1 MSVQSGQIGCAVIG
15 FGATHNFGKMHG
27 IWIEDNPDLKL
38 VSVCDRDP
46 ARTAE
51 AQKLFPDIKTYND
64 TQDLWED
71 GEVELVTIVTPNFTH
86 CALAE
91 EALANGRHVL
101 VENAMCLSVV
111 EADRMVEASQKAG
124 KMLCVHHNRRHDG
137 NYRLI
142 REIID
147 SGRIGEIF
155 HVELTPGQYM
165 HPFAGKTDLWWADR
179 NRSGGG
185 FFYYGAQAIDWILD
199 LIPARIVNVT
209 GFCQKRV
216 WTDMT
221 FDDEVMA
228 IIRFE
233 NGVYANFCESH
244 IRAAPQ
250 PFWRIL
256 GTQGAIVD
264 SGQDATKGYEKQ
276 VRHPS
281 SGSLTLYTLT
291 TTGTQEETL
300 PYKDSD
306 WDEFYKDIVRHLRNG
321 APAPISGEVGRR
333 VMSVLETAKKS
344 CQTGQA
350 EVPPYT

>member
-1 MSVQSGQIGCAVIG
+1 MSIQSGQIGCAVIG
-15 FGATHNFGKMHG
+15 FGATHNFGKMHC
-27 IWIEDNPDLKL
+27 IWIEGNPDLKL
-38 VSVCDRDP
+38 VAVCDRDP

-51 AQKLFPDIKTYND
+51 AKKLFPAIKTYND
-64 TQDLWED
+64 TKDLWND
-71 GEVELVTIVTPNFTH
+71 SEVEMVTIVTPNFTH
-86 CALAE
+86 CQVAE
-91 EALANGRHVL
+91 EAFTNCRHVL
-101 VENAMCLSVV
+101 VENAMCLNVA
-111 EADRMVEASQKAG
+111 EATQMVDASKRAG

-142 REIID
+142 REIVD

-155 HVELTPGQYM
+155 HIELTPGQYM
-165 HPFAGKTDLWWADR
+165 HPFAGKTDLWWANR
-179 NRSGGG
+179 NLSGGG

-199 LIPARIVNVT
+199 LVPVKIVNVT

-256 GTQGAIVD
+256 GTKGAIVD
-264 SGQDATKGYEKQ
+264 SGKDATKGYEKQ
-276 VRHPS
+276 TRHPS
-281 SGSLTLYTLT
+281 SGSLTLYTVT
-291 TTGTQEETL
+291 DKGIKEEVL
-300 PYKDSD
+300 PYRDSD
-306 WDEFYKDIVRHLRNG
+306 WDEFYKDIVRHLRTG
-321 APAPISGEVGRR
+321 ATVPISGDIGRR

-344 CQTGQA
+344 CESGHA
-350 EVPPYT
+350 EVPSYT

>member
-1 MSVQSGQIGCAVIG
+1 MSLQSGQIGCAVIG
-15 FGATHNFGKMHG
+15 YGATHNFGKMHC

-38 VSVCDRDP
+38 VAVCDRDP
-46 ARTAE
+46 SRTAE
-51 AQKLFPDIKTYND
+51 AKKFFPSTKIYNN
-64 TQDLWED
+64 TIDLWKD
-71 GEVELVTIVTPNFTH
+71 SEVEMVTIVTPNFTQ
-86 CALAE
+86 CPLTQ
-91 EALANGRHVL
+91 EAFTNGRHVL
-101 VENAMCLSVV
+101 VENTMCLSVA
-111 EADRMVEASQKAG
+111 EASQMVEASERVG

-147 SGRIGEIF
+147 SGRIGEVF
-155 HVELTPGQYM
+155 HIELTPGQYQ
-165 HPFAGKTDLWWADR
+165 HPFAGNTDVWWADKK
-179 NRSGGG
+179 RSGGG

-199 LIPARIVNVT
+199 LVPAKMVNVT

-256 GTQGAIVD
+256 GTKGAIVD
-264 SGQDATKGYEKQ
+264 SGEGATKGYEKQ

-281 SGSLTLYTLT
+281 SGSLTLFTLT
-291 TTGTQEETL
+291 EKGIKEESL
-300 PYKDSD
+300 PYRDSD
-306 WDEFYKDIVRHLRNG
+306 WDGFYQDIVRHLRADARVPVG
-321 APAPISGEVGRR
+321 GEVGRR
-333 VMSVLETAKKS
+333 VMSVLEAARKS
-344 CQTGQA
+344 CESGQA
-350 EVPPYT
+350 EVPAYK